1 MGVIA
6 SSPSLLIYS
15 HPSTEEDFREKKNLL
30 PEANAGSFPRTTNFL
45 CFVHTNYKF
54 LKKEGKLSSNLHTK
68 MEEKPVSGDI
78 QLVISTH
85 LDHAKKFVGDLLE
98 VVAGDDTTARPL
110 AQVTGTVFSQL
121 SCSPI
126 RT

>member
-1 MGVIA
+1 
-6 SSPSLLIYS
+6 
-15 HPSTEEDFREKKNLL
+15 
-30 PEANAGSFPRTTNFL
+30 
-45 CFVHTNYKF
+45 
-54 LKKEGKLSSNLHTK
+54 